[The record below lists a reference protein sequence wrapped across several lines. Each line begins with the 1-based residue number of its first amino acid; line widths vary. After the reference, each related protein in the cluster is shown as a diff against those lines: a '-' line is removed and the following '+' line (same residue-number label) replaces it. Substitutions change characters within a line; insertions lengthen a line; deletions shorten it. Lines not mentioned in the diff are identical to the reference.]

1 MLTQGR
7 SREASLGEVS
17 ILDLEGPRP
26 QKPKPCKTCN
36 TQERYA
42 NGCCI
47 QCKHV
52 WNRDFYLKNRES
64 EDERHKR
71 WLRENAEK
79 RKAIRRRYYASHREL
94 YKKAKHKWW
103 EANKERC
110 REYGRLWAQR
120 NRDKKAAYNR
130 RYRERQKALKAGGGP
145 VNPLPLPGQVQ

>member
-17 ILDLEGPRP
+17 ILDLDGPRP
-26 QKPKPCKTCN
+26 PKPKPCKTCN

-94 YKKAKHKWW
+94 YKKA
-103 EANKERC
+103 
-110 REYGRLWAQR
+110 
-120 NRDKKAAYNR
+120 AYNR

-145 VNPLPLPGQVQ
+145 VNPLPLPGQGQ